1 MRARGLLTFLAE
13 NSPKPIYQA
22 SIGGAEARLELAGN
36 YQKKQV
42 NILNG
47 RELQESFSID
57 KQGFSLINH
66 TTTVENLY
74 DAGSGRKKYEAEC
87 KEIVI
92 NATGADS
99 AYVFDHT
106 FRSGDSK
113 LREQKLSREPTTVI
127 HNDYTPNSAPKR
139 LRDFMGS
146 DTEKLIEKPF
156 CIINIWRPI
165 KEVKSFPL
173 AVCDAQSVS
182 PENLVCAERKS
193 KERIGEIFVVRFNPH
208 QRWIYFPNMA
218 PDEVLLIKTYDS
230 RKDGRAR
237 WCVHTAFDPE
247 GSDANVAPRESVES
261 RIFAFGV

>member
-1 MRARGLLTFLAE
+1 MNACGLLTFLAE

-22 SIGGAEARLELAGN
+22 SIGGAEARLELAGD
-36 YQKKQV
+36 YQKKLV
-42 NILNG
+42 DILNG

-57 KQGFSLINH
+57 KQGFSLIQH

-74 DAGSGRKKYEAEC
+74 DAESGRKKYEAEC

-113 LREQKLSREPTTVI
+113 LREEKLSREPTTVI
-127 HNDYTPNSAPKR
+127 HNDYTPNSAPQR

-146 DTEKLIEKPF
+146 DTDKLMDKPF
-156 CIINIWRPI
+156 CIVNLWRPI
-165 KEVKSFPL
+165 KEVRSFPL

-182 PENLVCAERKS
+182 PEALVYAERRS
-193 KERIGEIFVVRFNPH
+193 KNRIGEIIVVRFDPR
-208 QRWIYFPNMA
+208 QRWVYFPNMT
-218 PDEVLLIKTYDS
+218 PDEILLIKTYDS
-230 RKDGRAR
+230 REDGRAR
-237 WCVHTAFDPE
+237 WCVHTAFDIE
-247 GSDANVAPRESVES
+247 GADANAAPRESVES